1 MHENPYT
8 SNVKSQIRPPL
19 SQRAYLELGLVTYVF
34 FGFVVVW
41 TCQAYKYKL
50 GSKMTLF

>member
-8 SNVKSQIRPPL
+8 SNVKSQIRPTL
-19 SQRAYLELGLVTYVF
+19 SQRAYLELELVTYVY

-41 TCQAYKYKL
+41 T
-50 GSKMTLF
+50 